1 MTTLYLYSSDSNN
14 IIQHWLEAIYLDN
27 KYDINADYYYQH
39 INHMLNEFK
48 GVRRQY
54 TLAMREQSVY

>member
-1 MTTLYLYSSDSNN
+1 MTTIYLYSSDSNN
-14 IIQHWLEAIYLDN
+14 IIQHWLEAIYLDS
-27 KYDINADYYYQH
+27 KYGINTDDYRQH

-48 GVRRQY
+48 GVRSQY